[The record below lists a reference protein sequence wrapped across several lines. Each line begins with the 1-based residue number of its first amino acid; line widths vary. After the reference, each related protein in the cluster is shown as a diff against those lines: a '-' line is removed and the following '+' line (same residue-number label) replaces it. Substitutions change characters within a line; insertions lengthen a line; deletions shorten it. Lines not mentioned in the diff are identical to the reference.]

1 MGFFRSEEILHK
13 KLRLPREID
22 SAVKILNEF
31 GLLSEDCL
39 QFIDLTK
46 TDLEQKKNFNP
57 MINRCENLEQIID
70 KIEQICEE
78 FRIKNNKY
86 KNILDFENDLKTD
99 QDLREVRNS
108 DYFDILENELIEKNK
123 KIQEIINSYNK
134 LKEDLN
140 IDIEKKE
147 VYKKYLNLIKEQKL
161 INENE
166 INMDPD
172 ERQSLNNVSYIHFQS
187 KLLFIIGVVDAVN
200 ELKMKRMIFRV
211 SRATAYVNFSDININ
226 VEKLINN
233 NKKSFKISKKIFIIF
248 YPSDGR
254 EILRNKLIKICDL
267 FHTSI
272 YQPQGND
279 EEIENI
285 VNEIEQDIK
294 DKNNIIKYTK
304 NQIIDQLF
312 ELSGDEKKKGKISLY
327 KLYFKKM
334 KEIYLN
340 LNKCIIRENFIDG
353 EVWIIKK
360 NYNLLKNKLNEINE
374 GLSSI
379 GIFIDLHEA
388 NLEKP
393 TYLLNNSFFNSFQDV
408 VNSYGIP
415 RYQEINPGYFNII
428 FFPFLFGIMFGDIG
442 HGLILLLIG
451 LYIYYYSEKI
461 KQSKNSMLKMG
472 IQYQYFIIF
481 MGFCSFYSGFMYN
494 DFIGN
499 PIPIFNSC
507 YNNINNKNNTIVNR
521 KNNCVYPIGIDSKWY
536 SSTNELSF
544 INSLKMKLSVIYGVF
559 QMIFGIILK
568 GLNDLHFKDYISF
581 ILMFIPQLIFMS
593 FLFGYMI
600 ILIYIK
606 WNKNWDDTSKAP
618 SIISQ
623 MINIILR
630 FGSIEEKPLWG
641 KKINKSNT
649 YQQEQFHKSI
659 LIICLISSFIMLV
672 PKPILIY
679 YLNKKKERENLLLV
693 NKIPKEIDNEYED
706 IHYSYLH
713 KSKLLKKN
721 PSITD
726 LIVNQIIE
734 TIEFILGTISNT
746 ASYLRLWA
754 LSLAHSQLSKVFFE
768 YCILIFIRNGDFKF
782 GFSFILIVLSFFIF
796 ANITIG
802 VLMFMDLMECFL
814 HTLRLHWVEFQ
825 NKFFYADGYL
835 FHTFSFNELID
846 NEIPNINE

>member
-108 DYFDILENELIEKNK
+108 DYFDILENELIDKNK
-123 KIQEIINSYNK
+123 KVQEIINSYNK

-233 NKKSFKISKKIFIIF
+233 NKKSFKISKKLFIIF

-267 FHTSI
+267 FLTSI
-272 YQPQGND
+272 YQPQGNN

-285 VNEIEQDIK
+285 INEIEQDIK

-312 ELSGDEKKKGKISLY
+312 EL
-327 KLYFKKM
+327 
-334 KEIYLN
+334 
-340 LNKCIIRENFIDG
+340 
-353 EVWIIKK
+353 
-360 NYNLLKNKLNEINE
+360 
-374 GLSSI
+374 
-379 GIFIDLHEA
+379 
-388 NLEKP
+388 
-393 TYLLNNSFFNSFQDV
+393 
-408 VNSYGIP
+408 
-415 RYQEINPGYFNII
+415 
-428 FFPFLFGIMFGDIG
+428 
-442 HGLILLLIG
+442 
-451 LYIYYYSEKI
+451 
-461 KQSKNSMLKMG
+461 
-472 IQYQYFIIF
+472 
-481 MGFCSFYSGFMYN
+481 
-494 DFIGN
+494 
-499 PIPIFNSC
+499 
-507 YNNINNKNNTIVNR
+507 
-521 KNNCVYPIGIDSKWY
+521 
-536 SSTNELSF
+536 
-544 INSLKMKLSVIYGVF
+544 
-559 QMIFGIILK
+559 
-568 GLNDLHFKDYISF
+568 
-581 ILMFIPQLIFMS
+581 
-593 FLFGYMI
+593 
-600 ILIYIK
+600 
-606 WNKNWDDTSKAP
+606 
-618 SIISQ
+618 
-623 MINIILR
+623 
-630 FGSIEEKPLWG
+630 
-641 KKINKSNT
+641 
-649 YQQEQFHKSI
+649 
-659 LIICLISSFIMLV
+659 
-672 PKPILIY
+672 
-679 YLNKKKERENLLLV
+679 
-693 NKIPKEIDNEYED
+693 
-706 IHYSYLH
+706 
-713 KSKLLKKN
+713 
-721 PSITD
+721 
-726 LIVNQIIE
+726 
-734 TIEFILGTISNT
+734 
-746 ASYLRLWA
+746 
-754 LSLAHSQLSKVFFE
+754 
-768 YCILIFIRNGDFKF
+768 
-782 GFSFILIVLSFFIF
+782 
-796 ANITIG
+796 
-802 VLMFMDLMECFL
+802 
-814 HTLRLHWVEFQ
+814 
-825 NKFFYADGYL
+825 
-835 FHTFSFNELID
+835 
-846 NEIPNINE
+846 

>member
-233 NKKSFKISKKIFIIF
+233 NKKSFKISKKLFIIF

-272 YQPQGND
+272 YQPQGNN

-285 VNEIEQDIK
+285 INEIEQDIK

-679 YLNKKKERENLLLV
+679 
-693 NKIPKEIDNEYED
+693 
-706 IHYSYLH
+706 
-713 KSKLLKKN
+713 
-721 PSITD
+721 
-726 LIVNQIIE
+726 
-734 TIEFILGTISNT
+734 
-746 ASYLRLWA
+746 
-754 LSLAHSQLSKVFFE
+754 
-768 YCILIFIRNGDFKF
+768 
-782 GFSFILIVLSFFIF
+782 
-796 ANITIG
+796 
-802 VLMFMDLMECFL
+802 
-814 HTLRLHWVEFQ
+814 
-825 NKFFYADGYL
+825 
-835 FHTFSFNELID
+835 
-846 NEIPNINE
+846 